1 MNIALAL
8 EYIPRRMNELGYGT
22 NYYIRF
28 RHFVMQP
35 SEKLDIDA
43 YNQFFILVEEIND
56 ASVVSEFGLFD
67 IAETKVNEQTY
78 EHQGEIKITNYSNA
92 INHVRFIQ
100 VIPKHKPIPI
110 TKNET

>member
-1 MNIALAL
+1 MTTDLAL

-22 NYYIRF
+22 NYSIRF

-35 SEKLDIDA
+35 SEKLEIDA

-67 IAETKVNEQTY
+67 IARASGRNK
-78 EHQGEIKITNYSNA
+78 NY
-92 INHVRFIQ
+92 
-100 VIPKHKPIPI
+100 
-110 TKNET
+110 

>member
-8 EYIPRRMNELGYGT
+8 EYIPRRMNELGYSS
-22 NYYIRF
+22 NYFIRF

-35 SEKLDIDA
+35 NEKLEIDA

-56 ASVVSEFGLFD
+56 ASVVSDFGLFD
-67 IAETKVNEQTY
+67 IAETKINEQTY

-92 INHVRFIQ
+92 INHVRFVQ
-100 VIPKHKPIPI
+100 VIPKHISANKI
-110 TKNET
+110 KNE